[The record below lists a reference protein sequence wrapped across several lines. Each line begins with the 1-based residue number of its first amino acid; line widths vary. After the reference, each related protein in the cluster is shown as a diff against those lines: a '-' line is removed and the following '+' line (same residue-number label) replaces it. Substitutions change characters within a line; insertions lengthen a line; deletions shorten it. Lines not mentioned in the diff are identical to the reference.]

1 MSRDL
6 SSSSIPLLCVR
17 FHRKR
22 INTSPRKHFQLITI
36 ATSFCF
42 RPTRAKYYFWWPT
55 IKSYDCVRS
64 EILVSIAFCQ
74 LHICIWSYQGV
85 DNAPVIAAQVTVREM
100 NTPTS
105 TARSRSRPLSR
116 VSSLNNLISSPPTS
130 NTEQLRAPDNS
141 DIQISWTRQ
150 TEQTSE
156 CRVTSAPRP
165 DWDYILIARGICAHS
180 TQAKQTKLVGANIIL
195 MPVAIIPRETD
206 LSSHET
212 SHVFPEYKI
221 KGKILKTKLDEAFT
235 I

>member
-17 FHRKR
+17 FHRKH

-55 IKSYDCVRS
+55 IKSYDCVRP

-74 LHICIWSYQGV
+74 LHICICSYQGV
-85 DNAPVIAAQVTVREM
+85 DNVLVIGAQVTIRERS
-100 NTPTS
+100 TPTN
-105 TARSRSRPLSR
+105 TATFKSGT
-116 VSSLNNLISSPPTS
+116 SSLNNLILPPPPTS
-130 NTEQLRAPDNS
+130 NTEQLSAADNS

-156 CRVTSAPRP
+156 CRMTSTPRP
-165 DWDYILIARGICAHS
+165 GWDYILIGTGIYPHNVQAR
-180 TQAKQTKLVGANIIL
+180 QTNISEI
-195 MPVAIIPRETD
+195 VWRKSQIN
-206 LSSHET
+206 
-212 SHVFPEYKI
+212 FWCQ
-221 KGKILKTKLDEAFT
+221 
-235 I
+235 